1 MEELISIIKND
12 QFQVHTKK
20 KTRKNTMDEDFMDI
34 DEFNEEEEEN
44 YIQTLLEKKKLEDE
58 SLEVYFVEA

>member
-12 QFQVHTKK
+12 QFQVHTRKNP
-20 KTRKNTMDEDFMDI
+20 RKNTMDEDFMDI